1 MLFETIEG
9 VDVGKSAGAWLRT
22 MREAAGL
29 SQREVAVRIGL
40 SYHTFVGHI
49 EAGMGRIEPRAL
61 ARWADAL
68 RVDRAEFVARL
79 NGFDDVPHRIEAE
92 LVEA

>member
-1 MLFETIEG
+1 
-9 VDVGKSAGAWLRT
+9 
-22 MREAAGL
+22 
-29 SQREVAVRIGL
+29 
-40 SYHTFVGHI
+40 
-49 EAGMGRIEPRAL
+49 MGRIEPRAL